1 MKIATI
7 LLVESDIAFAQTMAQ
22 RLVKRHMSVV
32 NAYNGEQALKELAE
46 NDKIEVVILDDNLT
60 GLEGFETLRLIRT
73 LFPLIEVIM
82 FTGHAPME
90 RAIEGLN
97 MGAFEYMMKICDMDY
112 LVDRVMEAVAQ
123 KRRQEE
129 RIFRAKLREF
139 IPLESRPGI
148 AMDCSC

>member
-7 LLVESDIAFAQTMAQ
+7 LLVESDIAFAQTMTQ
-22 RLVKRHMSVV
+22 RLTKRQMNVV
-32 NAYNGEQALKELAE
+32 NAYSGEEALKVLADD
-46 NDKIEVVILDDNLT
+46 DKVEAVILDDRLP
-60 GLEGFETLRLIRT
+60 GLDGFETLRLIRT

-90 RAIEGLN
+90 RAIKGLN

-129 RIFRAKLREF
+129 RIFRAKIREF
-139 IPLESRPGI
+139 IPLATRPGVT
-148 AMDCSC
+148 MDCSC